1 MRGAFFQLPPVLFV
15 RDMVQTYG
23 RLGVSRAA
31 ASLAYFL
38 ILTLFPLLVCVNFF
52 IGLLEL
58 DPEAVFSALDP
69 LLPRESLSIIL
80 EYLTYVSGIPQ
91 SQSTPLLLASLF
103 TILLSASA
111 GLRTLLKTM
120 DELYQIRHVS
130 SLRRVAVSVI
140 LSLLFLLTIYLSI
153 VVIFTGDWFFQVLE
167 ERLPPP
173 LAELIPLRL
182 LPAAVLL
189 RAAAGAGGVPHGHA
203 APPPP
208 GEKGPAPYRP
218 PLRRGSGG
226 LLGAV
231 LLVHRHVLPV
241 LPGVRLS
248 GLSDH
253 PAGVAVLLRKHPP
266 GGGGGRAGVVPAAGW
281 ELICLQSRIFL
292 EKQENSLD
300 IFPKSYIIAKPV
312 SRYKRAHPLL
322 PAVPGAI
329 RP

>member
-120 DELYQIRHVS
+120 DELYQVRHVS
-130 SLRRVAVSVI
+130 SLRRVVVSVA

-182 LPAAVLL
+182 LSQLWGWLRYLLLFFCVLL
-189 RAAAGAGGVPHGHA
+189 LVLAV
-203 APPPP
+203 
-208 GEKGPAPYRP
+208 YRMGTPP
-218 PLRRGSGG
+218 PLRREKKVLRLTALLSAGALVACSVLFSWFIGMSSRYSLVYGSLASLII
-226 LLGAV
+226 LLVWLYFCGNILLVGAV
-231 LLVHRHVLPV
+231 
-241 LPGVRLS
+241 
-248 GLSDH
+248 
-253 PAGVAVLLRKHPP
+253 AGRVWFRRRD
-266 GGGGGRAGVVPAAGW
+266 GT
-281 ELICLQSRIFL
+281 
-292 EKQENSLD
+292 
-300 IFPKSYIIAKPV
+300 
-312 SRYKRAHPLL
+312 
-322 PAVPGAI
+322 
-329 RP
+329 

>member
-80 EYLTYVSGIPQ
+80 DYLTYVSGIPQ

-120 DELYQIRHVS
+120 DELYQVRHVS

-153 VVIFTGDWFFQVLE
+153 VVIFTGDWFFQLLE
-167 ERLPPP
+167 ARLPSP

-182 LPAAVLL
+182 LSQLWGWLRYLLLFFCVLL
-189 RAAAGAGGVPHGHA
+189 LVLAV
-203 APPPP
+203 
-208 GEKGPAPYRP
+208 YRMGTPP
-218 PLRRGSGG
+218 PLRREKKVLRLTALLSAGALVACSVLFSWFIGMSSRYSLVYGSLASLII
-226 LLGAV
+226 LLVWLYFCGNILLVGAV
-231 LLVHRHVLPV
+231 AGRVWFHRRD
-241 LPGVRLS
+241 GT
-248 GLSDH
+248 
-253 PAGVAVLLRKHPP
+253 
-266 GGGGGRAGVVPAAGW
+266 
-281 ELICLQSRIFL
+281 
-292 EKQENSLD
+292 
-300 IFPKSYIIAKPV
+300 
-312 SRYKRAHPLL
+312 
-322 PAVPGAI
+322 
-329 RP
+329 

>member
-58 DPEAVFSALDP
+58 DPEAVFSALDS

-80 EYLTYVSGIPQ
+80 DYLTYVSGIPQ

-120 DELYQIRHVS
+120 DELYQVRHVS
-130 SLRRVAVSVI
+130 SLRRVVVSVV
-140 LSLLFLLTIYLSI
+140 LSILFLLTIYLSI
-153 VVIFTGDWFFQVLE
+153 VVIFTGDWFFQLLE
-167 ERLPPP
+167 ARLPSP

-182 LPAAVLL
+182 LSQLWGWLRYLLLFFCVLL
-189 RAAAGAGGVPHGHA
+189 LVLAV
-203 APPPP
+203 
-208 GEKGPAPYRP
+208 YRMGTPP
-218 PLRRGSGG
+218 PLRREKKVLRLTALLSAGALVACSVLFSWFIGMSSRYSLVYGSLASLII
-226 LLGAV
+226 LLVWLYFCGNILLVGAV
-231 LLVHRHVLPV
+231 AGRVWFHR
-241 LPGVRLS
+241 R
-248 GLSDH
+248 D
-253 PAGVAVLLRKHPP
+253 
-266 GGGGGRAGVVPAAGW
+266 GG
-281 ELICLQSRIFL
+281 
-292 EKQENSLD
+292 
-300 IFPKSYIIAKPV
+300 
-312 SRYKRAHPLL
+312 
-322 PAVPGAI
+322 
-329 RP
+329 

>member
-15 RDMVQTYG
+15 RDMVQAYG

-80 EYLTYVSGIPQ
+80 DYLTYVSGIPQ

-120 DELYQIRHVS
+120 DELYQVRHVS

-182 LPAAVLL
+182 LSQLWGWLRYLLLFFCVLL
-189 RAAAGAGGVPHGHA
+189 LVLAV
-203 APPPP
+203 
-208 GEKGPAPYRP
+208 YRMGTPP
-218 PLRRGSGG
+218 PLRREKKVLRLTALLSAGALVACSVLFSWFIGMSSRYSLVYGSLASLII
-226 LLGAV
+226 LLVWLYFCGNILLVGAV
-231 LLVHRHVLPV
+231 AGRVWFHRRD
-241 LPGVRLS
+241 GS
-248 GLSDH
+248 
-253 PAGVAVLLRKHPP
+253 
-266 GGGGGRAGVVPAAGW
+266 
-281 ELICLQSRIFL
+281 
-292 EKQENSLD
+292 
-300 IFPKSYIIAKPV
+300 
-312 SRYKRAHPLL
+312 
-322 PAVPGAI
+322 
-329 RP
+329 

>member
-15 RDMVQTYG
+15 RDVVQTYG

-120 DELYQIRHVS
+120 DELYQVRHVS

-182 LPAAVLL
+182 LSQLWGWLRYLLLFFCVLL
-189 RAAAGAGGVPHGHA
+189 LVLAV
-203 APPPP
+203 
-208 GEKGPAPYRP
+208 YRMGTPP
-218 PLRRGSGG
+218 PLRREKRVLRLTALLSAGALVACSVLFSWFIGMSSRYSLVYGSLASLII
-226 LLGAV
+226 LLVWLYFCGNILLVGAV
-231 LLVHRHVLPV
+231 
-241 LPGVRLS
+241 
-248 GLSDH
+248 
-253 PAGVAVLLRKHPP
+253 AGRVWFRRRD
-266 GGGGGRAGVVPAAGW
+266 GT
-281 ELICLQSRIFL
+281 
-292 EKQENSLD
+292 
-300 IFPKSYIIAKPV
+300 
-312 SRYKRAHPLL
+312 
-322 PAVPGAI
+322 
-329 RP
+329 

>member
-120 DELYQIRHVS
+120 DELYQVRHVS
-130 SLRRVAVSVI
+130 SLRRVVVSVA

-182 LPAAVLL
+182 LSQLWGWLRYLLLFFCVLL
-189 RAAAGAGGVPHGHA
+189 LVLAV
-203 APPPP
+203 
-208 GEKGPAPYRP
+208 YRMGTPP
-218 PLRRGSGG
+218 PLRREKKVLRLTALLSAGALVACSVLFSWFIGMSSRYSLVYGSLASLII
-226 LLGAV
+226 LLVWLYFCGNILLAGAV
-231 LLVHRHVLPV
+231 AGRVWFHRRD
-241 LPGVRLS
+241 GT
-248 GLSDH
+248 
-253 PAGVAVLLRKHPP
+253 
-266 GGGGGRAGVVPAAGW
+266 
-281 ELICLQSRIFL
+281 
-292 EKQENSLD
+292 
-300 IFPKSYIIAKPV
+300 
-312 SRYKRAHPLL
+312 
-322 PAVPGAI
+322 
-329 RP
+329 

>member
-120 DELYQIRHVS
+120 DELYQVRHVS

-182 LPAAVLL
+182 LSQLWGWLRYLLLFFCVLL
-189 RAAAGAGGVPHGHA
+189 LVLAV
-203 APPPP
+203 
-208 GEKGPAPYRP
+208 YRMGTPP
-218 PLRRGSGG
+218 PLRREKKVLRLTALLSAGALVACSVLFSWFIDMSSRYSLVYGSLASLII
-226 LLGAV
+226 LLVWLYFCGNILLAGAV
-231 LLVHRHVLPV
+231 
-241 LPGVRLS
+241 
-248 GLSDH
+248 
-253 PAGVAVLLRKHPP
+253 A
-266 GGGGGRAGVVPAAGW
+266 GRAWFRRRDG
-281 ELICLQSRIFL
+281 
-292 EKQENSLD
+292 N
-300 IFPKSYIIAKPV
+300 
-312 SRYKRAHPLL
+312 
-322 PAVPGAI
+322 
-329 RP
+329 

>member
-120 DELYQIRHVS
+120 DELYQVRHVS

-182 LPAAVLL
+182 LSQLWGWLRYLLLFFCVLL
-189 RAAAGAGGVPHGHA
+189 LVLAV
-203 APPPP
+203 
-208 GEKGPAPYRP
+208 YRMGTPP
-218 PLRRGSGG
+218 PLRREKRVLRLTALLSAGALVACSVLFSWFIGMSSRYSLVYGSLASLII
-226 LLGAV
+226 LLVWLYFCGNILLVGAV
-231 LLVHRHVLPV
+231 AGRVWFHRRD
-241 LPGVRLS
+241 GS
-248 GLSDH
+248 
-253 PAGVAVLLRKHPP
+253 
-266 GGGGGRAGVVPAAGW
+266 
-281 ELICLQSRIFL
+281 
-292 EKQENSLD
+292 
-300 IFPKSYIIAKPV
+300 
-312 SRYKRAHPLL
+312 
-322 PAVPGAI
+322 
-329 RP
+329 

>member
-58 DPEAVFSALDP
+58 DPEAVFSALDH

-80 EYLTYVSGIPQ
+80 DYLTYVSGIPQ

-120 DELYQIRHVS
+120 DELYQVRHVS
-130 SLRRVAVSVI
+130 SLRRVVVSVV
-140 LSLLFLLTIYLSI
+140 LSILFLLTIYLSI
-153 VVIFTGDWFFQVLE
+153 VVIFTGDWFFQLLE
-167 ERLPPP
+167 ARLPSP

-182 LPAAVLL
+182 LSQLWGWLRYLLLFFCVLL
-189 RAAAGAGGVPHGHA
+189 LVLAV
-203 APPPP
+203 
-208 GEKGPAPYRP
+208 YRMGTPP
-218 PLRRGSGG
+218 PLRREKKVLRLTALLSAGALVACSVLFSWFIDMSSRYSLVYGSLASLII
-226 LLGAV
+226 LLVWLYFCGNILLVGAV
-231 LLVHRHVLPV
+231 AGRVWFHRRD
-241 LPGVRLS
+241 GS
-248 GLSDH
+248 
-253 PAGVAVLLRKHPP
+253 
-266 GGGGGRAGVVPAAGW
+266 
-281 ELICLQSRIFL
+281 
-292 EKQENSLD
+292 
-300 IFPKSYIIAKPV
+300 
-312 SRYKRAHPLL
+312 
-322 PAVPGAI
+322 
-329 RP
+329 

>member
-120 DELYQIRHVS
+120 DELYQVRHVS

-153 VVIFTGDWFFQVLE
+153 VVIFTGDWFFQLLE
-167 ERLPPP
+167 ARLPSP

-182 LPAAVLL
+182 LSQLWGWLRYLLLFFCVLL
-189 RAAAGAGGVPHGHA
+189 LVLAV
-203 APPPP
+203 
-208 GEKGPAPYRP
+208 YRMGTPP
-218 PLRRGSGG
+218 PLRREKKVLRLTALFSAGALVACSVLFSWFIGMSSRYSLVYGSLASLII
-226 LLGAV
+226 LLVWLYFCGNV
-231 LLVHRHVLPV
+231 LLVGAV
-241 LPGVRLS
+241 
-248 GLSDH
+248 
-253 PAGVAVLLRKHPP
+253 AGRVWFRRRD
-266 GGGGGRAGVVPAAGW
+266 G
-281 ELICLQSRIFL
+281 S
-292 EKQENSLD
+292 
-300 IFPKSYIIAKPV
+300 
-312 SRYKRAHPLL
+312 
-322 PAVPGAI
+322 
-329 RP
+329 

>member
-15 RDMVQTYG
+15 RDMVQAYS

-80 EYLTYVSGIPQ
+80 DYLTYVSGIPQ

-120 DELYQIRHVS
+120 DELYQVRHVS
-130 SLRRVAVSVI
+130 SLRRVVVSVA
-140 LSLLFLLTIYLSI
+140 LSILFLLTIYLSI
-153 VVIFTGDWFFQVLE
+153 VVIFTGDWFFQLLE
-167 ERLPPP
+167 ARLPSP

-182 LPAAVLL
+182 LSQLWGWLRYLLLFFCVLL
-189 RAAAGAGGVPHGHA
+189 LVLAV
-203 APPPP
+203 
-208 GEKGPAPYRP
+208 YRMGTPP
-218 PLRRGSGG
+218 PLRREKKVLRLTALLSAGALVACSVLFSWFIDMSSRYSLVYGSLASLII
-226 LLGAV
+226 LLVWLYFCGNILLVGAV
-231 LLVHRHVLPV
+231 AGRVWFHRRD
-241 LPGVRLS
+241 GT
-248 GLSDH
+248 
-253 PAGVAVLLRKHPP
+253 
-266 GGGGGRAGVVPAAGW
+266 
-281 ELICLQSRIFL
+281 
-292 EKQENSLD
+292 
-300 IFPKSYIIAKPV
+300 
-312 SRYKRAHPLL
+312 
-322 PAVPGAI
+322 
-329 RP
+329 

>member
-120 DELYQIRHVS
+120 DELYQVRHVS

-182 LPAAVLL
+182 LSQLWGWLRYLLLFFCVLL
-189 RAAAGAGGVPHGHA
+189 LVLAV
-203 APPPP
+203 
-208 GEKGPAPYRP
+208 YRMGTPP
-218 PLRRGSGG
+218 PLRREKKVLRLTALLSAGALVACSVLFSWFIGMSSRYSLVYGSLASLII
-226 LLGAV
+226 LLVWLYFCGNILLVGAV
-231 LLVHRHVLPV
+231 
-241 LPGVRLS
+241 
-248 GLSDH
+248 
-253 PAGVAVLLRKHPP
+253 AGRVWFRRRD
-266 GGGGGRAGVVPAAGW
+266 G
-281 ELICLQSRIFL
+281 
-292 EKQENSLD
+292 N
-300 IFPKSYIIAKPV
+300 
-312 SRYKRAHPLL
+312 
-322 PAVPGAI
+322 
-329 RP
+329 

>member
-15 RDMVQTYG
+15 RDMVQAYG

-120 DELYQIRHVS
+120 DELYQVRHVS

-182 LPAAVLL
+182 LSQLWGWLRYLLLFFCVLL
-189 RAAAGAGGVPHGHA
+189 LVLAV
-203 APPPP
+203 
-208 GEKGPAPYRP
+208 YRMGTPP
-218 PLRRGSGG
+218 PLRREKKVLRLTALLSAGALVACSVLFSWFIGMSSRYSLVYGSLASLII
-226 LLGAV
+226 LLVWLYFCGNILLVGAV
-231 LLVHRHVLPV
+231 AGRVWFHRRD
-241 LPGVRLS
+241 GS
-248 GLSDH
+248 
-253 PAGVAVLLRKHPP
+253 
-266 GGGGGRAGVVPAAGW
+266 
-281 ELICLQSRIFL
+281 
-292 EKQENSLD
+292 
-300 IFPKSYIIAKPV
+300 
-312 SRYKRAHPLL
+312 
-322 PAVPGAI
+322 
-329 RP
+329 

>member
-1 MRGAFFQLPPVLFV
+1 MHGAFFQLPPVLFV

-182 LPAAVLL
+182 LSQLWGWLRYLLLFFCVLL
-189 RAAAGAGGVPHGHA
+189 LVLAV
-203 APPPP
+203 
-208 GEKGPAPYRP
+208 YRMGTPP
-218 PLRRGSGG
+218 PLRREKKVLRLTALLSAGALVACSVLFSWFIDMSSRYSLVYGSLASLII
-226 LLGAV
+226 LLVWLYFCGNILLVGAV
-231 LLVHRHVLPV
+231 
-241 LPGVRLS
+241 
-248 GLSDH
+248 
-253 PAGVAVLLRKHPP
+253 AGRVWFRRRD
-266 GGGGGRAGVVPAAGW
+266 G
-281 ELICLQSRIFL
+281 
-292 EKQENSLD
+292 N
-300 IFPKSYIIAKPV
+300 
-312 SRYKRAHPLL
+312 
-322 PAVPGAI
+322 
-329 RP
+329 

>member
-69 LLPRESLSIIL
+69 LLPQESLSIIL

-120 DELYQIRHVS
+120 DELYQVRHVS

-182 LPAAVLL
+182 LSQLWGWLRYLLLFFCVLL
-189 RAAAGAGGVPHGHA
+189 LVLAV
-203 APPPP
+203 
-208 GEKGPAPYRP
+208 YRMGTPP
-218 PLRRGSGG
+218 PLRREKKVLRLTALLSAGALVACSVLFSWFIGMSSRYSLVYGSLASLII
-226 LLGAV
+226 LLVWLYFCGNILLVGAV
-231 LLVHRHVLPV
+231 AGRVWFHRRD
-241 LPGVRLS
+241 GT
-248 GLSDH
+248 
-253 PAGVAVLLRKHPP
+253 
-266 GGGGGRAGVVPAAGW
+266 
-281 ELICLQSRIFL
+281 
-292 EKQENSLD
+292 
-300 IFPKSYIIAKPV
+300 
-312 SRYKRAHPLL
+312 
-322 PAVPGAI
+322 
-329 RP
+329 

>member
-120 DELYQIRHVS
+120 DELYQVRHVS

-153 VVIFTGDWFFQVLE
+153 VVIFTGDWFFQLLE
-167 ERLPPP
+167 ARLPSP

-182 LPAAVLL
+182 LSQLWGWLRYLLLFFCVLL
-189 RAAAGAGGVPHGHA
+189 LVLAVYRMGTPLPFRREQKVLRLTALLSAAALVACSVLFSWFIGMSSRYSLV
-203 APPPP
+203 
-208 GEKGPAPYRP
+208 Y
-218 PLRRGSGG
+218 GSLASLII
-226 LLGAV
+226 LLVWLYFCGNV
-231 LLVHRHVLPV
+231 LLVGAV
-241 LPGVRLS
+241 
-248 GLSDH
+248 
-253 PAGVAVLLRKHPP
+253 AGRVWFRRQD
-266 GGGGGRAGVVPAAGW
+266 G
-281 ELICLQSRIFL
+281 S
-292 EKQENSLD
+292 
-300 IFPKSYIIAKPV
+300 
-312 SRYKRAHPLL
+312 
-322 PAVPGAI
+322 
-329 RP
+329 

>member
-58 DPEAVFSALDP
+58 DPEAVFSALDS

-80 EYLTYVSGIPQ
+80 DYLTYVSGVPQ

-120 DELYQIRHVS
+120 DELYQVRHVS
-130 SLRRVAVSVI
+130 SLRRVVVSVALSI
-140 LSLLFLLTIYLSI
+140 LFPLTIYLSI
-153 VVIFTGDWFFQVLE
+153 VVIFTGDWFFQLLE
-167 ERLPPP
+167 ARLPSP

-182 LPAAVLL
+182 LSQLWGWLRYLLLFFCVLL
-189 RAAAGAGGVPHGHA
+189 LVLAV
-203 APPPP
+203 
-208 GEKGPAPYRP
+208 YRMGTPP
-218 PLRRGSGG
+218 PLRREKKVLRLTALLSAGALVACSVLFSWFIDMSSRYSLVYGSLASLII
-226 LLGAV
+226 LLVWLYFCGNILLVGAV
-231 LLVHRHVLPV
+231 AGRVWFHRRD
-241 LPGVRLS
+241 GT
-248 GLSDH
+248 
-253 PAGVAVLLRKHPP
+253 
-266 GGGGGRAGVVPAAGW
+266 
-281 ELICLQSRIFL
+281 
-292 EKQENSLD
+292 
-300 IFPKSYIIAKPV
+300 
-312 SRYKRAHPLL
+312 
-322 PAVPGAI
+322 
-329 RP
+329 

>member
-58 DPEAVFSALDP
+58 DPEAVFSALDS

-80 EYLTYVSGIPQ
+80 DYLTYVSGIPQ

-120 DELYQIRHVS
+120 DELYQVHHTG
-130 SLRRVAVSVI
+130 SLRRVVVSVA
-140 LSLLFLLTIYLSI
+140 LSILFLLTIYLSI

-167 ERLPPP
+167 ERLPAP
-173 LAELIPLRL
+173 LVEMIPLRL
-182 LPAAVLL
+182 LSQLWGWLRYLLLFLCMLLLVLAVYRMGTPPPFRQDRKVLRLTALL
-189 RAAAGAGGVPHGHA
+189 SAGALVACSVLFSWFIGMSSRYSLV
-203 APPPP
+203 
-208 GEKGPAPYRP
+208 Y
-218 PLRRGSGG
+218 GSLASLII
-226 LLGAV
+226 LLVWLYFCGNILLVGAV
-231 LLVHRHVLPV
+231 
-241 LPGVRLS
+241 
-248 GLSDH
+248 
-253 PAGVAVLLRKHPP
+253 AGRVWFRRRE
-266 GGGGGRAGVVPAAGW
+266 G
-281 ELICLQSRIFL
+281 S
-292 EKQENSLD
+292 
-300 IFPKSYIIAKPV
+300 
-312 SRYKRAHPLL
+312 
-322 PAVPGAI
+322 
-329 RP
+329 